1 MLRPDYLDKIPNDF
15 LRMYLDVENSIIED
29 MAWRIYKT
37 AEFTNTAKW
46 QYERLKA
53 VNASYEYVMQQLE
66 RMTGKTEGELRKI
79 FTDAGEEALQ
89 YDNQIYR
96 YAGLDPPTIEN
107 SPMLQQQILTAY
119 QNTQGVFRNLTRTT
133 ATTSQTQF
141 INTLDRA
148 ALQLQSGAF
157 TYQQVIKSTVK
168 SLASDGVWAIQ
179 YPTGHV
185 DKLDVASR
193 RAVLTGVNQMAS
205 GLSYTQANEMGCDL
219 VETTA
224 HVGARPA
231 HQAWQGRI
239 FSRSGQ
245 SGKYP
250 DFVGTTGYG
259 TGAGICGW
267 NCRHSFFP
275 FFEGLSE
282 SAYSRKNLNKY
293 ANKKVTYNGQ
303 TMSYYDAT
311 QQQRYIERQIRRW
324 KREQAGMTAVKQDAN
339 EAKAKIKQWQATQ
352 RDFLKQTG
360 LDRDYFRERAGAQLT
375 K

>member
-1 MLRPDYLDKIPNDF
+1 MDKIPNDF